1 MLKLF
6 TSHNSDLL
14 FSELQDNMLELWDK
28 KKKTLCQKQAF
39 HNWPD

>member
-28 KKKTLCQKQAF
+28 KKKNIVSETSF
-39 HNWPD
+39 P